1 MGEDLLISQGFNE
14 YSHYEVI
21 LLRRLTTPALRH
33 VADTLFILAL
43 VIGLALAA
51 RPLYASSALP
61 IPSALP
67 ASEPGGQVPGY
78 TIVVDPGHGGKDGGA
93 IGARTGIPEAGLNLT
108 VSQLV
113 QAGLEAAGYQ
123 VILTRGD
130 ADALGPDKQSDMAA
144 RKAIMNQPG
153 VDLVVSIH
161 MNKFSDPSVSGPMA
175 FYMQGSQPGEALA
188 TQVIQALC
196 TALDR
201 PLRKANRLSA
211 VVSALGASIFFQNA
225 VMLIYGARFYVYPD
239 YLRPDF
245 TVSLFGMAVPG
256 VRLMVIA
263 ASVLLML
270 ALWAF
275 IQRTRTGAAIR
286 AVAIDQGAA
295 RLMGINVNRVISL
308 VFFIGPGLGGAAG
321 LMVGIYYGQID
332 FTMGWSYG
340 LKAFTAAILGGIGN
354 IPGAM
359 LGGLLLGVIE
369 ALAAGYIAIAWKD
382 AIAFLVL
389 ILILI
394 IRPTGILGERTADK
408 L

>member
-1 MGEDLLISQGFNE
+1 MEQFFQQLLNGLAVGGI
-14 YSHYEVI
+14 Y
-21 LLRRLTTPALRH
+21 
-33 VADTLFILAL
+33 AL
-43 VIGLALAA
+43 VAL
-51 RPLYASSALP
+51 
-61 IPSALP
+61 
-67 ASEPGGQVPGY
+67 GY
-78 TIVVDPGHGGKDGGA
+78 TMVYGVLKLINFAHGDLFT
-93 IGARTGIPEAGLNLT
+93 IGAYLGLTLLVSCNL
-108 VSQLV
+108 S
-113 QAGLEAAGYQ
+113 GL
-123 VILTRGD
+123 
-130 ADALGPDKQSDMAA
+130 LGPAA
-144 RKAIMNQPG
+144 AVLAVFVM
-153 VDLVVSIH
+153 VALLVAVL
-161 MNKFSDPSVSGPMA
+161 GCLL
-175 FYMQGSQPGEALA
+175 ER
-188 TQVIQALC
+188 
-196 TALDR
+196 TAYR

-359 LGGLLLGVIE
+359 LGGLLLGVVE
-369 ALAAGYIAIAWKD
+369 ALAASYVAFAWKD
-382 AIAFLVL
+382 AVAFCVL

>member
-1 MGEDLLISQGFNE
+1 MSLDMFLQHCFNA
-14 YSHYEVI
+14 
-21 LLRRLTTPALRH
+21 LTL
-33 VADTLFILAL
+33 
-43 VIGLALAA
+43 GS
-51 RPLYASSALP
+51 LYALIA
-61 IPSALP
+61 I
-67 ASEPGGQVPGY
+67 GY
-78 TIVVDPGHGGKDGGA
+78 TMVYGILRLINFAHGDILMVGA
-93 IGARTGIPEAGLNLT
+93 YFVFFGTFAFGWPWGIA
-108 VSQLV
+108 
-113 QAGLEAAGYQ
+113 
-123 VILTRGD
+123 
-130 ADALGPDKQSDMAA
+130 
-144 RKAIMNQPG
+144 AIMAIAGASLLG
-153 VDLVVSIH
+153 VIIERV
-161 MNKFSDPSVSGPMA
+161 A
-175 FYMQGSQPGEALA
+175 Y
-188 TQVIQALC
+188 
-196 TALDR
+196 R
-201 PLRKANRLSA
+201 PLRDAGRLSA

-225 VMLIYGARFYVYPD
+225 IMLIYGARVYVYPD
-239 YLRPDF
+239 FLRPDF
-245 TVSLFGMAVPG
+245 TVHLFGMAVPG
-256 VRLMVIA
+256 VRLLVIA

-270 ALWAF
+270 GLSAF

-286 AVAIDQGAA
+286 AVAIDPGAA
-295 RLMGINVNRVISL
+295 RLMGINVDRVISL
-308 VFFIGPGLGGAAG
+308 VFLIGPGLGGAAG